1 MTHTP
6 LDALKYSAALVE
18 RRIEWALDEI
28 LDQISDSPEP
38 EALEDRLNPLLEELS
53 SLKSE
58 LRSQVAPWC
67 DSREEWFTYSD
78 GRPLITRLPVWNTVI
93 ENLWSPD
100 PLQEP
105 PAPWTTS
112 VTTDVECPAYMSAE
126 VSYET
131 PSKIIVRVGG
141 EVFEAGRGNREAID
155 ALTAQPQLA
164 ELENRL
170 SVAEWVQRNSSNPD
184 DVVHA
189 TVTQLR
195 QYIDEIEAD
204 RQSQPKRLSDMIE
217 AARTARKETLEA
229 EPWDTVLDAVPTV
242 TRDGELSGILAIPH
256 LVGKSMFGTRMA
268 FDIASAAGNEAAV
281 MEVLNEYFGI
291 VRDPD
296 NLMLVATDALK
307 TFALHVLPTLL
318 GIAEERAGN
327 WNVRVNLADAAR
339 NAWAKR
345 ISDFGE
351 SDGD

>member
-6 LDALKYSAALVE
+6 LDALKYSTAYVE
-18 RRIEWALDEI
+18 QQIDSALDQVI
-28 LDQISDSPEP
+28 AQISDLPNS
-38 EALEDRLNPLLEELS
+38 EAIERRLDPVLDELAGI
-53 SLKSE
+53 KAD
-58 LRSQVAPWC
+58 LRSQLAPWC
-67 DSREEWFTYSD
+67 NSREEWFTYSD

-93 ENLWSPD
+93 ENLWNPN

-112 VTTDVECPAYMSAE
+112 VATDVECPAYMSAE

-131 PSKIIVRVGG
+131 PSKIVVRAGDS
-141 EVFEAGRGNREAID
+141 VFEAGRGNRETID
-155 ALTAQPQLA
+155 QLKAQPQLA
-164 ELENRL
+164 GLENQL
-170 SVAEWVQRNSSNPD
+170 SIAEWVQRNSSNSD
-184 DVVHA
+184 EVVQA
-189 TVTQLR
+189 TVSQLR

-204 RQSQPKRLSDMIE
+204 RQSQPKRLFDMIE

-229 EPWDTVLDAVPTV
+229 EPWDTILDAVPTV
-242 TRDGELSGILAIPH
+242 TRDGELAGILAIPH

-268 FDIASAAGNEAAV
+268 FDIASAAGDEPAV
-281 MEVLNEYFGI
+281 MEVLNEYFDM

-296 NLMLVATDALK
+296 NLMLVAIDALK

-318 GIAEERAGN
+318 GIAEQRASD